1 MGEAA
6 VRAGVLSNTLR
17 PTQPRS
23 FLFRGK
29 RGDLRGDGRTGDPF
43 SSGGTKWIFRDEDRC
58 FDNVSSEWFRHAI
71 NFIKARLANGSLLAF
86 FFFYKL
92 SFFITGQKVWP
103 VVLAFVYERFL
114 T

>member
-58 FDNVSSEWFRHAI
+58 FDNVSSGWFRHAI

-86 FFFYKL
+86 FFFTSCPFL
-92 SFFITGQKVWP
+92 LLGR
-103 VVLAFVYERFL
+103 RFGPL
-114 T
+114 F